1 MEELLNIRD
10 ETIRRLSSE
19 DFKRGFVVQNLKSNF
34 FQNNILDALL
44 AVLRIIG
51 YIEYFLFVTF
61 LNSMSCYDNKVEQRT
76 KEIGTSCAFI
86 STRRSAISCNF
97 ASFPEKEMPDPKQR
111 IREIDEMSASEY
123 DQLSNEDKKMYINT
137 ILPRKREEAARRRT
151 RFMERMIERTKR
163 KVLNFVHPLKER
175 KTKENR
181 FKIDYIAIG

>member
-1 MEELLNIRD
+1 
-10 ETIRRLSSE
+10 
-19 DFKRGFVVQNLKSNF
+19 
-34 FQNNILDALL
+34 
-44 AVLRIIG
+44 
-51 YIEYFLFVTF
+51 
-61 LNSMSCYDNKVEQRT
+61 MSCYDNKVEQRT

-86 STRRSAISCNF
+86 STRRSGISCNF

-163 KVLNFVHPLKER
+163 KEVSKIKISKRVSKRSTKPLKTIREEASPT
-175 KTKENR
+175 TKSKVPRSARSRDVGASDTGIREVTDSNILQQLSC
-181 FKIDYIAIG
+181 KNTSI

>member
-1 MEELLNIRD
+1 M
-10 ETIRRLSSE
+10 SSE
-19 DFKRGFVVQNLKSNF
+19 DFKRGFVVQSLKSNF

-86 STRRSAISCNF
+86 STRRSGISCNF

>member
-1 MEELLNIRD
+1 MKRFADCL
-10 ETIRRLSSE
+10 RRISSE
-19 DFKRGFVVQNLKSNF
+19 VSSCKVWRAISSKITYWTLCSLYYGSSVTSN
-34 FQNNILDALL
+34 
-44 AVLRIIG
+44 
-51 YIEYFLFVTF
+51 
-61 LNSMSCYDNKVEQRT
+61 
-76 KEIGTSCAFI
+76 TSCSSRFL
-86 STRRSAISCNF
+86 TRCLATTTKSSNVRKKSVRRVRSFLLDDSCNF
-97 ASFPEKEMPDPKQR
+97 AFFPEKEMPDPKQR